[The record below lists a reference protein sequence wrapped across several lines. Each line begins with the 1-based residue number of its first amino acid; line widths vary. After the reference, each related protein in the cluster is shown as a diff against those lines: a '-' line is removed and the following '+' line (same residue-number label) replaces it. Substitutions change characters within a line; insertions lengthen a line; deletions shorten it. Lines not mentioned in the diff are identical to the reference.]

1 MLTERVLVLN
11 QNYEPMSVCSARKA
25 IILLYL
31 GKAEMVEKDH
41 SWIHSV
47 NGRMPLPSIV
57 RLIRLVNSPRRRI
70 MLNRKNIMR
79 RDGFQCQYCGTKVAE
94 FTLDHVIP
102 RNRGGKDTWENL
114 VCACM
119 ACNCKKGNRTPCEA
133 HMPLSREPR
142 KPGYLFFVRAMAG
155 NPDDKWKPYLFM
167 N

>member
-1 MLTERVLVLN
+1 VLTGRVLLLN

-41 SWIHSV
+41 GWVHSV
-47 NGRMPLPSIV
+47 STSMPLPSIV
-57 RLIRLVNSPRRRI
+57 RLIRLVKQPRRRVL
-70 MLNRKNIMR
+70 LNRKNIMR
-79 RDGFQCQYCGTKVAE
+79 RDRFQCQYCGTKNDT
-94 FTLDHVIP
+94 FTIDHVVP
-102 RNRGGKDTWENL
+102 KDRGGKDTWENL

-119 ACNCKKGNRTPCEA
+119 ACNCKKGNRTPQEA
-133 HMPLSREPR
+133 AMPLIREPK
-142 KPGYLFFVRAMAG
+142 KPGYLFFVRSMIG